1 MSIIEPIPLETLN
14 QKNLEY
20 RLNLARDLLVP
31 DELFF
36 QITAHAPGYA
46 EALIDAMYQ
55 SHALGEVDHTLK
67 EIIRIRLTQFSKD
80 TYFSNLRSK
89 KAQDLGLTEERIV
102 AGCGNYS
109 DDNQFTSAEKW
120 ALDYASLMYSNP
132 KMVNANFYNEGK
144 KLYSEANI
152 MELGAFIAFH
162 YGMQMFMRTLKLLP
176 LNSSNQ

>member
-46 EALIDAMYQ
+46 EALFDAMYQ

-80 TYFSNLRSK
+80 NYFSNLNESIGSRF
-89 KAQDLGLTEERIV
+89 AACH
-102 AGCGNYS
+102 AG
-109 DDNQFTSAEKW
+109 
-120 ALDYASLMYSNP
+120 
-132 KMVNANFYNEGK
+132 
-144 KLYSEANI
+144 
-152 MELGAFIAFH
+152 
-162 YGMQMFMRTLKLLP
+162 
-176 LNSSNQ
+176 